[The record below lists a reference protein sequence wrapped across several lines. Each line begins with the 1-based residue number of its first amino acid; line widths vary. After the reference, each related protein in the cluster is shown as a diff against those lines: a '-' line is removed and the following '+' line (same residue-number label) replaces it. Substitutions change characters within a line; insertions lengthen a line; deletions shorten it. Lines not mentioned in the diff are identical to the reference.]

1 MARSRDLVHRLVRVL
16 YRIRKPHCR
25 HRTGSPPLMRFRA
38 PQSPQRY
45 STPARINPAGTP
57 VPEADAADP
66 PGAPGLSIPP
76 GGPLL
81 MIAWRKGR
89 VGVGNWSM
97 QCSVSV
103 WLVGVPG

>member
-1 MARSRDLVHRLVRVL
+1 MANDRDFVHRLVRVL

-38 PQSPQRY
+38 PQSPHRY

-57 VPEADAADP
+57 VPEADAAAADP

-81 MIAWRKGR
+81 MITWRKARIG
-89 VGVGNWSM
+89 GWMQYWSM
-97 QCSVSV
+97 
-103 WLVGVPG
+103 